1 MTIPSVTLDNA
12 EDECKVM
19 TIPSVTLD
27 NTEDECKVMT
37 IPSVTLWVR
46 SAKNVLNPNSIQY
59 KW

>member
-1 MTIPSVTLDNA
+1 
-12 EDECKVM
+12 
-19 TIPSVTLD
+19 
-27 NTEDECKVMT
+27 VMT